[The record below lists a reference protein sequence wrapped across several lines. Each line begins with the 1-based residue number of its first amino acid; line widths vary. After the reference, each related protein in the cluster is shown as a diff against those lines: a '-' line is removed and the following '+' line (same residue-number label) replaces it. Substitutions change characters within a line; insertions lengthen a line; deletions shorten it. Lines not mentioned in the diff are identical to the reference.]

1 MIRDVN
7 WAAAEGAILSLG
19 STWIEEERAYNFSL
33 YARHADGVT
42 LLLFREDD
50 WARPVLEVV
59 LHPRRHKTWDV
70 WHCRLKEHELQGV
83 GTMRTGLTGGGCRH
97 PTTGMRT
104 TREAPGRPLRSG
116 SLLPTVV

>member
-1 MIRDVN
+1 MSI

-50 WARPVLEVV
+50 WARPVIEVV

-70 WHCRLKEHELQGV
+70 WHCRLKEHELQGARLLCV
-83 GTMRTGLTGGGCRH
+83 
-97 PTTGMRT
+97 
-104 TREAPGRPLRSG
+104 PG
-116 SLLPTVV
+116 

>member
-1 MIRDVN
+1 MSI

-50 WARPVLEVV
+50 LARPVLEVASIRGDTR
-59 LHPRRHKTWDV
+59 P
-70 WHCRLKEHELQGV
+70 GMS
-83 GTMRTGLTGGGCRH
+83 GTAG
-97 PTTGMRT
+97 
-104 TREAPGRPLRSG
+104 
-116 SLLPTVV
+116 